1 MAKFGKAM
9 LAGAIAAAAM
19 TTMLQSGGAQ
29 ALQSEADVTAQIEE
43 AYPVKVLRVT
53 PGEIENRQVW
63 MVTVMN
69 EGGTS
74 NAAFQVTTLAV
85 DRESG
90 ELVPAFRHHESGY
103 SLPPGANPLTGEK
116 TDPSRARIGRDWR

>member
-1 MAKFGKAM
+1 MAIYGKTA
-9 LAGAIAAAAM
+9 LAFAIACLVSLN
-19 TTMLQSGGAQ
+19 MLQSGAQ
-29 ALQSEADVTAQIEE
+29 AAQSEEQVTAQIEE
-43 AYPVKVLRVT
+43 AYAVKVLRVE
-53 PGEIENRQVW
+53 PAEIDSRPVW

-69 EGGTS
+69 DGGTS

-90 ELVPAFRHHESGY
+90 ELVPAFRHLESGY

-116 TDPSRARIGRDWR
+116 VAPSRARIGRDWR